1 VGAAEVRIGAHVSTS
16 GGLPNGIERARNIGA
31 EAIQIFG
38 AAPQSWRRRVYT
50 PEEGQTFKE
59 AAQAADVRPVFIH
72 GVYLVNLGTSTPGH
86 LDKSVEALVADMRLS
101 SIIGCKGVI
110 FHVGSH
116 RGAGFAATFGQIV
129 ASISRVLEETPDDT
143 WLILENSAGMGD
155 SIGSKFSEL
164 AAIMKEVGSP
174 RLKVCLDT
182 QHCFASGYQVAM
194 PDGLA
199 ATVDEFEREVGLPS
213 LVAVHANDS
222 KCPLGGGV
230 DRHEN
235 IGEGYIGRAGF
246 RVILA
251 HPAFREVPFL
261 LEVPGFPVGDK
272 KPEGP
277 DKENVARLK
286 AIATEVARRDT

>member
-1 VGAAEVRIGAHVSTS
+1 MRIGAHVSTS
-16 GGLPNGIERARNIGA
+16 GGLPNGIERARTMGA

-50 PEEGQTFKE
+50 PEEGQAFKQ
-59 AAQAADVRPVFIH
+59 AAQAADVWPVFIH
-72 GVYLVNLGTSTPGH
+72 GVYLVNLGTSNPEN
-86 LDKSVEALVADMRLS
+86 LDKSVEALIADMRLS
-101 SIIGCKGVI
+101 SLIGCRGVI

-116 RGAGFAATFGQIV
+116 RGAGFAAMFGQIV
-129 ASISRVLEETPDDT
+129 ASVARVLDQTPDDT

-164 AAIMKEVGSP
+164 AAIMKEVRSP

-182 QHCFASGYQVAM
+182 QHAFASGYQVAT

-199 ATVDEFEREVGLPS
+199 ATMDEFEREVGLAN

-222 KCPLGGGV
+222 KCPLRGGV

-235 IGEGYIGRAGF
+235 IGEGYIGREGF

-251 HPAFREVPFL
+251 HPAFRELPFL
-261 LEVPGFPVGDK
+261 LEVPGFPVGGK

-277 DKENVARLK
+277 DKENVDRLK
-286 AIATEVARRDT
+286 AIAAEVG